1 MPASEP
7 STELTLA
14 QSRIAALE
22 AELSAARAER
32 DDVKAERD
40 TLREA
45 YTTVKLELELLKRRL
60 FVVKGRKA
68 HPFEM
73 ATVSLFSTHQQPCGT
88 PLGSID
94 RLNYF
99 RDLIDK

>member
-22 AELSAARAER
+22 PELSAARAER
-32 DDVKAERD
+32 DKVLAERDDAKAERD

-45 YTTVKLELELLKRRL
+45 YAAVKLELELLKW
-60 FVVKGRKA
+60 
-68 HPFEM
+68 
-73 ATVSLFSTHQQPCGT
+73 S
-88 PLGSID
+88 
-94 RLNYF
+94 
-99 RDLIDK
+99 